1 MMEARADVDTESSG
15 QRLRAVALS
24 MSTQPANRH
33 TKLHVQSMLPSD
45 LSRPSGHLLPRRRQE
60 INGRDD
66 LAIWV
71 RVESNLTDDEKTRSA
86 SANPNLPALRLS
98 ILPHR
103 FCFIVGRWALRVVWP
118 VPHLL
123 DHAFISMFLFQEE
136 LWSEVGLLSTRFFFV
151 RNKWKGIVGVG
162 SWGTPSQ
169 SNILSRNCFLK
180 KILFLYY

>member
-1 MMEARADVDTESSG
+1 
-15 QRLRAVALS
+15 

-86 SANPNLPALRLS
+86 SANPNLPALRLL

-103 FCFIVGRWALRVVWP
+103 FCFVVGRWALRVVWP
-118 VPHLL
+118 VPSPSRSCLHLYVSVPGG
-123 DHAFISMFLFQEE
+123 AVK
-136 LWSEVGLLSTRFFFV
+136 WSGASIDTFFFV

-162 SWGTPSQ
+162 SWGTPSK
-169 SNILSRNCFLK
+169 SNILSRNCFFK
-180 KILFLYY
+180 KNII